1 MIDTCCVT
9 NKCAESF
16 EYENFEQEKF
26 PSLGRNPNK
35 NRNRKENGKQW
46 KKQKRFCPFRIQF
59 TEIFTHAMRP
69 FLTALSF
76 IFAIL
81 TVHGTKVTN
90 TTPVD
95 SAKTGGQT
103 FLCNHYAGEDPK
115 THQAI
120 KKLDEKLEAILK
132 LLQGNA
138 PPISPGEKR

>member
-1 MIDTCCVT
+1 
-9 NKCAESF
+9 
-16 EYENFEQEKF
+16 
-26 PSLGRNPNK
+26 
-35 NRNRKENGKQW
+35 
-46 KKQKRFCPFRIQF
+46 
-59 TEIFTHAMRP
+59 MRP
-69 FLTALSF
+69 FLIVLLF

-81 TVHGTKVTN
+81 NVYATKVTN

-95 SAKTGGQT
+95 SAAKTGGQT

-115 THQAI
+115 THEAI

>member
-1 MIDTCCVT
+1 
-9 NKCAESF
+9 
-16 EYENFEQEKF
+16 
-26 PSLGRNPNK
+26 
-35 NRNRKENGKQW
+35 
-46 KKQKRFCPFRIQF
+46 
-59 TEIFTHAMRP
+59 MRP

-76 IFAIL
+76 IIAIL
-81 TVHGTKVTN
+81 TVDGTKVTN

-115 THQAI
+115 THEAI

-138 PPISPGEKR
+138 PPSPPNPGEKL